1 MCRKMESGGGDVA
14 GKKAVGDAK
23 TKDVMVL
30 NLKVRWLADSRT
42 LRADFYG
49 GDGGPLP
56 ESFERKIEKS
66 FDTFSLIAFV
76 RRAVDD
82 HVEYHEEF
90 MKSLNASMNAKQ
102 SSKK

>member
-1 MCRKMESGGGDVA
+1 MENGGGDVA

-23 TKDVMVL
+23 TKDVAVL

-42 LRADFYG
+42 LRADFYRD
-49 GDGGPLP
+49 DGGPLP
-56 ESFERKIEKS
+56 VSFERKIEKS
-66 FDTFSLIAFV
+66 FDTFSLAAFV

-82 HVEYHEEF
+82 HIEYQKEF

-102 SSKK
+102 RSKK